1 MAFGRVYSKIHL
13 VYMRPEVVFILECLE
28 VPHMYLKFFSNCHP
42 EIRLERIDLNLS
54 LTTES
59 LILAD
64 YHYYLVHII
73 FLSTTWFT
81 TASLTKSVITMLG

>member
-1 MAFGRVYSKIHL
+1 
-13 VYMRPEVVFILECLE
+13 MRPEVVFILEGLE
-28 VPHMYLKFFSNCHP
+28 VPHMYLKCFSNCHP